1 LISDAA
7 KLLALP
13 PTCDRAGIPGI
24 VWAVAHIS
32 KWWLSSLC
40 GPKRPQVSVLALRM
54 AANFWASS
62 HRRRWLFSEQ
72 ELRDRRARL
81 RGSLSEREADVLEE
95 HLHDFMKEVG
105 KVAEWRMPV
114 VATAR
119 LLFKRFF
126 VMASLDAFDPR
137 LLAVTALYMAAKVE
151 ELGQYYLPRLL
162 HHVRKV
168 TTDQVHEI
176 AKEYCKMPR
185 AKWCEY
191 VPRGVHDC
199 EFHILDKLS
208 FDLVMFHPY
217 RYLLA
222 YGKDAGLSDECAS
235 TAWDIVN
242 DSYITDVPLIYPPY
256 LTALAAIYIASVFH
270 KLDVREWFNRLNV
283 KGETLKEITRT
294 IVNMMDA
301 RASRNGDYAR
311 DLVAVMTKV
320 AERWPEEQG
329 SGNDKRAREQVDKNR
344 AKSAKK
350 AKP

>member
-1 LISDAA
+1 
-7 KLLALP
+7 
-13 PTCDRAGIPGI
+13 
-24 VWAVAHIS
+24 
-32 KWWLSSLC
+32 
-40 GPKRPQVSVLALRM
+40 M

-95 HLHDFMKEVG
+95 HLHDVMKEVG
-105 KVAEWRMPV
+105 KLADWRMPV

-151 ELGQYYLPRLL
+151 ELGQYNLGRLL
-162 HHVRKV
+162 HVARKV
-168 TTDQVHEI
+168 IWEEKCGSEI
-176 AKEYCKMPR
+176 AKAYAKMSRARWPELAPR
-185 AKWCEY
+185 S
-191 VPRGVHDC
+191 VQDC
-199 EFHILDKLS
+199 EFHILEKLS
-208 FDLVMFHPY
+208 FDIVMFHPY

-301 RASRNGDYAR
+301 RASRKGDYER
-311 DLVAVMTKV
+311 DLSAIMTKL
-320 AERWPEEQG
+320 AERWPGAEETSSSQG
-329 SGNDKRAREQVDKNR
+329 QEKRAREQLDKNK